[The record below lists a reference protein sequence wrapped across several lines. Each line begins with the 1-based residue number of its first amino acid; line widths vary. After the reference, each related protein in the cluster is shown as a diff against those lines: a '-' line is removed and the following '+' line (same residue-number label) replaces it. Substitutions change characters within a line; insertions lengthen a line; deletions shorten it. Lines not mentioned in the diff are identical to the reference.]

1 MSEGLKNTRNVAII
15 LAIAAGVFFVPG
27 GGRVASTVA
36 AALWTAFALGV
47 GYLALRMYRE
57 HRVSLFGLGDRYR
70 GLLYGAVAL
79 GVFLWAV
86 RSRLWYELQIR
97 GSVLEQVHRWG
108 GLGEVLWFALAG
120 AVVYSLVVVYRHW
133 RAY

>member
-1 MSEGLKNTRNVAII
+1 MSEGVKNTRNVAII
-15 LAIAAGVFFVPG
+15 LAIAAGVFFIPG
-27 GGRVASTVA
+27 GGRVANTVT

-47 GYLALRMYRE
+47 GLLSLRMYRE
-57 HRVSLFGLGDRYR
+57 HRVSLFALGDRHR

-79 GVFLWAV
+79 GFFLWAV
-86 RSRLWYELQIR
+86 RSRLWYVQMR
-97 GSVLEQVHRWG
+97 GSFLEQVHRWG

-120 AVVYSLVVVYRHW
+120 AAVYTLVVVYRHW